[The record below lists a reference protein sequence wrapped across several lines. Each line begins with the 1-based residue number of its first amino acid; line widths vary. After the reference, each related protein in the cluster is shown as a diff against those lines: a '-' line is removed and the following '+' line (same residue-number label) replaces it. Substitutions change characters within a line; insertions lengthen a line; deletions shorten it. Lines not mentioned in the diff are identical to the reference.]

1 MFSLKDDAI
10 FGLSSHLL
18 NALIQTRNDEG
29 PPTSEYTLHLCSCI
43 LPHPPHY
50 LIRANSKQCLSQAPS
65 WVLKLTVSPYAD
77 RIRVLPDARINTLQ
91 AVADKYQ

>member
-1 MFSLKDDAI
+1 MMRAHQQVNIPFIYVPAFFL
-10 FGLSSHLL
+10 
-18 NALIQTRNDEG
+18 T
-29 PPTSEYTLHLCSCI
+29 
-43 LPHPPHY
+43 PPHY